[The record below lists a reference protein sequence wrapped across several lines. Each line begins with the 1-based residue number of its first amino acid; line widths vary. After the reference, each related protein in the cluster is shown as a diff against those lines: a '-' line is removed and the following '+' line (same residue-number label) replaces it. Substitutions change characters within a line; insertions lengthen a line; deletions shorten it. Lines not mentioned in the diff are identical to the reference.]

1 MKDKY
6 WFMIHFKNYVYMFVC
21 VYIYTHMY
29 MYLVS
34 LVVI

>member
-6 WFMIHFKNYVYMFVC
+6 WFMIHFKNYMYMFVC